1 VSVTP
6 EINVFLQC
14 GAKWGNCRI
23 RFDELFTPMLLDT
36 IPNQVT
42 YDMKIQFV
50 LNPNQCHNNLGAGF
64 DPFYYLKIGDT
75 LTDWEGIDSGT
86 RLPIW

>member
-1 VSVTP
+1 M
-6 EINVFLQC
+6 NVFLQC
-14 GAKWGNCRI
+14 GTKWGNCRV
-23 RFDELFTPMLLDT
+23 RYDELFTPMLLDT

-50 LNPNQCHNNLGAGF
+50 LNPNICHNKVPSGN

-75 LTDWEGIDSGT
+75 LTDWEGLIDSGT
-86 RLPIW
+86 RLPDW